1 MAKIHMIF
9 TIQQVCYQISPI
21 VEPILWQARAIAPC
35 MVSQSD
41 HHDEVVGEREEG
53 VKNFLKKEVFME

>member
-1 MAKIHMIF
+1 
-9 TIQQVCYQISPI
+9 
-21 VEPILWQARAIAPC
+21 